1 MAVAEPTLIVPL
13 RAIPVLTATAN
24 AMVALPVPAGEVTVI
39 QGTSAV
45 AVHAHAV
52 VSDKEPAPAAAET
65 PSDTGFRAYVH
76 GA

>member
-1 MAVAEPTLIVPL
+1 
-13 RAIPVLTATAN
+13 
-24 AMVALPVPAGEVTVI
+24 MVALPVPAGEVTVI